1 MWDWRSIGM
10 LLADD
15 VPEAVND
22 AAGNGGAGDGGGGGI
37 WPLLMVFGPM
47 LIIFML
53 VNAMLGGPQ
62 RKEQARRQQLLSSLR
77 KNDQI
82 VTIGGIMGTVV
93 SVSDDKSSVT
103 VRVEDN
109 VKIKFRLDAIRE
121 VVSRPG
127 EETTKES

>member
-1 MWDWRSIGM
+1 MWDWRSIGT

-15 VPEAVND
+15 VPEAAND
-22 AAGNGGAGDGGGGGI
+22 AAANGAGGDGGGGI
-37 WPLLMVFGPM
+37 WPMLMVLGPM
-47 LIIFML
+47 LLVFML
-53 VNAMLGGPQ
+53 VNSLLGGPQ
-62 RKEQARRQQLLSSLR
+62 RKEQARRQQLLSTLK
-77 KNDQI
+77 KNDQV

-109 VKIKFRLDAIRE
+109 AKIRFRLDAIRE

>member
-1 MWDWRSIGM
+1 MWDWRSIGR

-22 AAGNGGAGDGGGGGI
+22 AAGNGAGGDGGGSGI
-37 WPLLMVFGPM
+37 WPMLMVFGPA

-53 VNAMLGGPQ
+53 INALLGGPD
-62 RKEQARRQQLLSSLR
+62 RKEKARRQQLLSTLK

-82 VTIGGIMGTVV
+82 VTIGGILGTVV

-103 VRVEDN
+103 IRVDDN
-109 VKIKFRLDAIRE
+109 SRIKFRLDAIRE